1 MYAMFGQFPRPYPQN
16 PDYADTLG
24 PESSHTLL
32 RCNRGTV
39 VSLGLVASAF
49 VCDSTQTIDPNIEVH
64 SLF

>member
-1 MYAMFGQFPRPYPQN
+1 
-16 PDYADTLG
+16 
-24 PESSHTLL
+24 
-32 RCNRGTV
+32 V